1 MSDSAIATSSTTPAK
16 AKTKKNRLSGSFFRF
31 VLTRFLL
38 IIPTV
43 FILVTIVFFVM
54 RATGDPI
61 SAALGG
67 RLTPAELQQRIHAAG
82 YDRPLIVQYVDY
94 LGGLLHGDLGTT
106 LTDNQPV
113 ISILT
118 HYGAATFELAFLAL
132 IVALI
137 VGIGLGRLAARKRDR
152 AADAGIRTFAI
163 LCYATPVFFLGLVLK
178 LIFAVWLNI
187 LPASGRSDLNSEM
200 QFTRLVS
207 PTGFY
212 IIDAI
217 QLGDMN
223 VLVDVLRHAVLPA
236 VALGLLTAGVF
247 IRLVRTNV
255 ISTYNSG
262 YVEAARSRGVSEK
275 RLLNKHAW
283 RPALIPIITVMGM
296 QIALMLAGAVL
307 TETTF
312 EWKGLGFMLSQYLKA
327 RDFVAVL
334 LSIFAGVLLG
344 LVSGYYGGW
353 VDRILVMIA
362 DAVYSFPSLLLA
374 ILMAIMISHGQS
386 GLWSGILASGI
397 SITVVYIPQYFR
409 TIRAEVIRIKE
420 SAYVE
425 SARVVGAS
433 TWRIMT
439 KHLFKNSTRTLPVIL
454 TLNSSE
460 AILTL
465 AGLGFLGFGIEPT
478 AAAEWGYDLNRS
490 VSDVTAGIW
499 WTAVFPGIAIV
510 LIVLGIT
517 LVGESLNDLADP
529 RLRAR
534 KSAGEVVGSI
544 EDTSVD
550 PNEKPTARNE
560 VIAELDAN
568 VDPPAT
574 VTDHD
579 PTIVASEWTG
589 EGKPEGK
596 E

>member
-1 MSDSAIATSSTTPAK
+1 M
-16 AKTKKNRLSGSFFRF
+16 
-31 VLTRFLL
+31 
-38 IIPTV
+38 
-43 FILVTIVFFVM
+43 
-54 RATGDPI
+54 
-61 SAALGG
+61 
-67 RLTPAELQQRIHAAG
+67 
-82 YDRPLIVQYVDY
+82 QYVDY

-163 LCYATPVFFLGLVLK
+163 LCYATPVFFLG
-178 LIFAVWLNI
+178 
-187 LPASGRSDLNSEM
+187 
-200 QFTRLVS
+200 RLVS

-327 RDFVAVL
+327 RDFVAV
-334 LSIFAGVLLG
+334 
-344 LVSGYYGGW
+344 
-353 VDRILVMIA
+353 
-362 DAVYSFPSLLLA
+362 
-374 ILMAIMISHGQS
+374 Q
-386 GLWSGILASGI
+386 GI
-397 SITVVYIPQYFR
+397 
-409 TIRAEVIRIKE
+409 
-420 SAYVE
+420 
-425 SARVVGAS
+425 
-433 TWRIMT
+433 
-439 KHLFKNSTRTLPVIL
+439 VIL
-454 TLNSSE
+454 
-460 AILTL
+460 
-465 AGLGFLGFGIEPT
+465 
-478 AAAEWGYDLNRS
+478 
-490 VSDVTAGIW
+490 
-499 WTAVFPGIAIV
+499 IAIIV
-510 LIVLGIT
+510 AVVNFLVDVIAALI
-517 LVGESLNDLADP
+517 DP
-529 RLRAR
+529 RVRY
-534 KSAGEVVGSI
+534 
-544 EDTSVD
+544 
-550 PNEKPTARNE
+550 
-560 VIAELDAN
+560 
-568 VDPPAT
+568 
-574 VTDHD
+574 
-579 PTIVASEWTG
+579 
-589 EGKPEGK
+589 
-596 E
+596 